1 MFLEVALLLGL
12 KDIAGVE
19 RHPFKEAQGR
29 EAVLFFVTND
39 CPISNA
45 FAPEIARVCSEYQRV
60 DCTLVYVDPSLSDE
74 AARAHA
80 KTYGHGGYP
89 KIVDRKHELVKAT
102 GVAVTPEVAVVN
114 ADGKIVYRGRIDNS
128 FAGLGQSR
136 RTATVH
142 DLREALDAT
151 LAGKSA
157 AHPETKAVGCYIT
170 DLAVMGGK

>member
-1 MFLEVALLLGL
+1 M
-12 KDIAGVE
+12 
-19 RHPFKEAQGR
+19 
-29 EAVLFFVTND
+29 
-39 CPISNA
+39 
-45 FAPEIARVCSEYQRV
+45 
-60 DCTLVYVDPSLSDE
+60 
-74 AARAHA
+74 
-80 KTYGHGGYP
+80 
-89 KIVDRKHELVKAT
+89 VKAT